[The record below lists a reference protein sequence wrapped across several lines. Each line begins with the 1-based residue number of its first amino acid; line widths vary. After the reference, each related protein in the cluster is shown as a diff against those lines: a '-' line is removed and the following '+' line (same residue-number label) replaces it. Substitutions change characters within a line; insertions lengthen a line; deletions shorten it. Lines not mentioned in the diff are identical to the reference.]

1 MIDYNGGH
9 LPSNNEL
16 TMLSITRKCF
26 DSLDENYKSYVTD
39 GLMKLIPSKTFLQN
53 ENNWLENYM
62 HEYTRKNKSLV
73 VFSHND
79 LNPGN
84 IIVNDDEI
92 KFIDF
97 DYVGYG
103 HQALDIGNHFV
114 EMSGFGSDYS
124 GKVKFIE
131 T

>member
-1 MIDYNGGH
+1 
-9 LPSNNEL
+9 
-16 TMLSITRKCF
+16 
-26 DSLDENYKSYVTD
+26 
-39 GLMKLIPSKTFLQN
+39 MKLIPSKTFLQN

-103 HQALDIGNHFV
+103 HQALDISNHFV
-114 EMSGFGSDYS
+114 EMSGFGSDYT
-124 GKVKFIE
+124 GRVKFI
-131 T
+131 